1 MSKRLPYFKFEP
13 NEWENG
19 NIQMCSKEDKALF
32 IDLCSMYWSRLGNL
46 PKKLA
51 IQKLC
56 GGNALALDSLCEE
69 KIIEI
74 IDDNICIKFLNE
86 QLSEFENTST
96 QNSKN
101 AKDGWKKR
109 RKQKG
114 LVDVS
119 ERNASASNP
128 QSKSDAIKRR
138 EENNK
143 IREENIKER
152 KLKFASTLEPFLEKY
167 GKEFLNDFFSYWGE
181 ENKQKTKFR
190 QEMEKAWDL
199 KRRLENWQRNNQKFT
214 KNNIPSEKPV
224 IGRMT
229 QEVAENNFMK
239 FANVKIQGDG
249 EG

>member
-19 NIQMCSKEDKALF
+19 NIQMCSREDKGLF

-56 GGNALALDSLCEE
+56 GGNALALDTLCEE

-74 IDDNICIKFLNE
+74 VDENIRIKFLNE
-86 QLSEFENTST
+86 QLAEFENISIT
-96 QNSKN
+96 NRRN

-109 RKQKG
+109 RADKG
-114 LVDVS
+114 LVEVS
-119 ERNASASNP
+119 GGNAKASNS
-128 QSKSDAIKRR
+128 QSKNDANKRR
-138 EENNK
+138 EEKSK

-167 GKEFLNDFFSYWGE
+167 GKAFLNDFFSYWTE

-199 KRRLENWQRNNQKFT
+199 KRRLENWQRNNQKF
-214 KNNIPSEKPV
+214 KKDNIPSEKPL

-249 EG
+249 E